1 MLLRSE
7 MVALATACAR
17 AFAGTALTAAL
28 FGCMNAPLPGATL
41 PLTSAASTTQPAPK
55 VGDIT
60 LNLETWPVGAP
71 PLSRDPAIEA
81 RIASLLATMTLEEK
95 VGQVIQA
102 DTNSVTPEDVKT
114 YHLGSIL
121 SGGNSGPNG
130 DDRAPART
138 WLEYAD
144 KFYDVSVD
152 VEPGRPRIPL
162 IWGSDAVHGNANI
175 IGATIFPHNIG
186 LGAAH
191 DPDLIRRIGKIT
203 ALELRVIGGD
213 WTFAPTIAVVRDDRW
228 GRTYEGYSEDPEIVK
243 TYASAIVR
251 GIQGDVGAPDFLRGP
266 HVIATAKHFIGDGG
280 TRDGK
285 DQGDTELGEAEFRD
299 LFSPGYYAAIAAGV
313 QSVMASYN
321 AWRGEKMHG
330 ARAMLTD
337 VLRSR
342 MHFDGF
348 SVGDWNGHGQ
358 VQGCTATDCAA
369 SLNAG
374 LDMYMAPDSWKAL
387 YVATLASAKSGEIP
401 MPRLDEAVGNIL
413 RVKIRAGILEARRPS
428 EREYAGRFDLLGSAE
443 HRAVARE
450 AVRKSLV
457 LLKNEARVLPLDP
470 RKRILVAG
478 DGADS
483 MSKQTGGWTISWQGA
498 DNVRADF
505 PNAQTIYEAIRE
517 EVQKAGGKVELSVD
531 GAYKTKPDA
540 AIVVFGEDPYAEFQG
555 DRPHL
560 DYQSENDRDLALLRK
575 LKGAGIPVVAV
586 FLSGRPM
593 YVNPEINASDAFVA
607 AWLPGSEGGGVA
619 DLLLTSLPGNSTY
632 DFTGRL
638 TFSWPKAPDQ
648 TPLNRGDA
656 TYDPQFAYGFG
667 LSLASSTPVGQLVEV
682 DTTRFNEASAD
693 RFFAGGRATGD
704 WALSSEGAVTLGRT
718 DRLTQ
723 EDSLLVRW
731 TGAGSAKIFGP
742 AADLSRQA
750 NGDMA
755 LVMDVRVDALPASG
769 VSVSM
774 ECASG
779 GACAARASIDGMLAA
794 APGEW
799 RQLAIRLSCFA
810 AKGVDMSKVTT
821 PMKIDSASS
830 GAIALSNI
838 RLAQLSGA
846 PPCPSTAGR

>member
-1 MLLRSE
+1 MAML
-7 MVALATACAR
+7 V
-17 AFAGTALTAAL
+17 AAL
-28 FGCMNAPLPGATL
+28 PGCSLPGAS
-41 PLTSAASTTQPAPK
+41 TSHDRAASQSRAAPPL
-55 VGDIT
+55 GDIV
-60 LNLETWPVGAP
+60 LSPASWPEGAP
-71 PLSRDPAIEA
+71 PLRRDPKTEA
-81 RIASLLATMTLEEK
+81 RIAALLATMSVEEK
-95 VGQVIQA
+95 VGQIVQA
-102 DTNSVTPEDVKT
+102 DTNSVTPADVKA

-144 KFYDVSVD
+144 KFYDASVD
-152 VEPGRPRIPL
+152 VAPGRPRIPL

-186 LGAAH
+186 LGAAN
-191 DPDLIRRIGKIT
+191 DPDLIRRIGEIT
-203 ALELRVIGGD
+203 ALELRVVGGD

-243 TYASAIVR
+243 AYAGAIVR
-251 GIQGDVGAPDFLRGP
+251 GIQGEVGAPDFLRGP

-299 LFSPGYYAAIAAGV
+299 LFSPGYYAAIEAGV

-321 AWRGEKMHG
+321 SWRGEKMHG
-330 ARAMLTD
+330 AQAMLTD
-337 VLRSR
+337 ILRGR
-342 MHFDGF
+342 MRFDGF
-348 SVGDWNGHGQ
+348 TVGDWNGHGQ
-358 VQGCTATDCAA
+358 VKGCTPTNCAA

-374 LDMYMAPDSWKAL
+374 LDMYMAPDSWKEL
-387 YVATLASAKSGEIP
+387 YLATVAGVSSGEIP
-401 MPRLDEAVGNIL
+401 MARLDEAVANVL
-413 RVKIRAGILEARRPS
+413 RVKIRAGVLEAPRPS
-428 EREYAGRFDLLGSAE
+428 ERPFAGRFDLLGSTE
-443 HRAVARE
+443 HRAVARD

-457 LLKNEARVLPLDP
+457 LLKNDGSVLPLDP

-478 DGADS
+478 DGADNLT
-483 MSKQTGGWTISWQGA
+483 KQTGGWTISWQGA

-505 PNAQTIYEAIRE
+505 PNAQTVFEGIRE
-517 EVQKAGGKVELSVD
+517 QVRTAGGQVELSVD
-531 GAYKTKPDA
+531 GSHGTAPDA

-560 DYQSENDRDLALLRK
+560 DYQSEDDRDLALLRK

-619 DLLLTSLPGNSTY
+619 DLLLRAAAGAPAY

-638 TFSWPKAPDQ
+638 TFSWPRSPDQ

-656 TYDPQFAYGFG
+656 DYDPQFAYGYG
-667 LSLASSTPVGQLVEV
+667 LGLASRTRLGALAEV
-682 DTTRFNEASAD
+682 DTSRFNEAATD
-693 RFFAGGRATGD
+693 RFFVGGRPPGE
-704 WALSSEGAVTLGRT
+704 WSLSSEGAVTPGRV
-718 DRLTQ
+718 DRFTQ

-731 TGAGSAKIFGP
+731 TGSGAVQIGGP

-755 LVMDVRVDALPASG
+755 LVMDVRVDALPAG
-769 VSVSM
+769 GITVSM
-774 ECASG
+774 GCASG
-779 GACAARASIDGMLAA
+779 PACTARASVGDMLAA
-794 APGEW
+794 QPAGQW
-799 RQLAIRLSCFA
+799 SQLAVRLSCFA
-810 AKGVDMSKVTT
+810 AKGVDMSRITVPVRIEAT
-821 PMKIDSASS
+821 AA
-830 GAIALSNI
+830 GEIALSNI

-846 PPCPSTAGR
+846 PPCPPM